1 MNNLSKI
8 IAGRSC
14 IRQDEGKNIIKTTG
28 QAAAHRLSSFIRS
41 SASIKSCFPGCS
53 IMSFAST
60 LASTVSRWFS
70 VNFISKGNPPSLTDC
85 SKKALMAELSVC
97 PKDPYIASA
106 CALSS
111 LSIRM
116 LYVVVAI
123 LHHHVYIL
131 HYITLHYNTYYRN
144 INLPHLLQ
152 TLSNRET
159 CYNTASGC
167 PCLDVRA
174 TPFVFVKTACQLLT
188 AVFVH
193 TETLTPCCGHGL
205 DHQRRQ
211 ARQRSD
217 KPHHLDNQVHG
228 QLTSFPQGRRCQH
241 TGLIPLTTPNY
252 ITKSNIC
259 SLFAHIDSDR
269 KAA

>member
-8 IAGRSC
+8 IAGCSC

-28 QAAAHRLSSFIRS
+28 QAVAHRLSSFIRS

-174 TPFVFVKTACQLLT
+174 TPLGIGKTARRLPP
-188 AVFVH
+188 AVFR
-193 TETLTPCCGHGL
+193 LTGAFAPCYGHGL

-228 QLTSFPQGRRCQH
+228 QLTSSLRERRCQH
-241 TGLIPLTTPNY
+241 TGLIPLTSSNY
-252 ITKSNIC
+252 TIKSNIR
-259 SLFAHIDSDR
+259 SLLPHIDSNR